1 MWILSTGRDGCKIPA
16 PTHTLISPGCGALTE
31 RLPEK
36 GPGHPTEDAGVT
48 LAVAASSR
56 GEPLAPL
63 SCASRSRRR
72 TVCCT

>member
-36 GPGHPTEDAGVT
+36 A
-48 LAVAASSR
+48 
-56 GEPLAPL
+56 L
-63 SCASRSRRR
+63 SAKI
-72 TVCCT
+72 T